1 MPFLTTKR
9 LYQAFA
15 LLIAGIF
22 FFLGLTKS
30 KKGQYLL
37 IFLIPFEGVGIK
49 GMGFSGFCVIGYFLG
64 YWYAKLKIN
73 KGIWRSVHYKKY
85 ILLIIISIIISLF
98 VLAIRQDYSDL
109 TLGYGVTSIVGP
121 LMRYMVNITAAI
133 MLYILISNET
143 KTHQDVLNYIWVFI
157 LSLSYVFITWIGSF
171 VYHLNLPSFLRTAY
185 SGGGVTYGG
194 LHRFAGYTGEY
205 GLQSEYFMFIIA
217 FSLLLILSSQK
228 KLERKLIPFIA
239 ILISIPM
246 AISTGTRA
254 FLVIIFLFAIIFVSL
269 LSFKKGV
276 RLGKRLLIISSIFIV
291 FAFLQNQIRGS
302 YLLERVTESVEIG
315 QSIRYTI
322 DIDRFL
328 NRPYITEFNNVIETA
343 GLLGV
348 GPLNI
353 VGVKGNNLCW
363 HSLYYDMLIKFG
375 ILGFL
380 IYILFYFRLLS
391 DLYKNIRLK
400 GALQSI
406 LPIILFSLFLP
417 LLIGEYARSYQNQT
431 SFMLM
436 YWFLFAIIACVNK
449 MKPDL
454 VLNNT
459 NYRKSKKI

>member
-1 MPFLTTKR
+1 LSYLISKVFKFLPI
-9 LYQAFA
+9 F
-15 LLIAGIF
+15 IAGIF
-22 FFLGLTKS
+22 FLFGLKKS
-30 KKGQYLL
+30 KRGLYLL
-37 IFLIPFEGVGIK
+37 IFLIPFEGIVLRGVGA
-49 GMGFSGFCVIGYFLG
+49 SGFCVVGYFLG
-64 YWYAKLKIN
+64 YYYAKLRLN
-73 KGIWRSVHYKKY
+73 ENIWENIHYRKY

-98 VLAIRQDYSDL
+98 MLAIRQDYSDL
-109 TLGYGVTSIVGP
+109 TLVYSVTSIGMP
-121 LMRYMVNITAAI
+121 LMRYMMNITAAI
-133 MLYILISNET
+133 MLYILISNEA
-143 KTHQDVLNYIWVFI
+143 KTHQDILNYIWVFV

-171 VYHLNLPSFLRTAY
+171 VYHLNLPFFLRTVYA
-185 SGGGVTYGG
+185 GGGSTYNF
-194 LHRFAGYTGEY
+194 LSRFAGYTGEY
-205 GLQSEYFMFIIA
+205 GLQSEYFMFIII

-239 ILISIPM
+239 IAISIPM

-254 FLVIIFLFAIIFVSL
+254 FLIIIFLFVIIFVSL
-269 LSFKKGV
+269 ISFKKRV
-276 RLGKRLLIISSIFIV
+276 RLGKKLLIIISIFIV
-291 FAFLQNQIRGS
+291 FAFIQNQIQGS
-302 YLLERVTESVEIG
+302 FLLERVSESAEIG
-315 QSIRYTI
+315 QSIRYTS

-343 GLLGV
+343 GLFGV

-353 VGVKGNNLCW
+353 IGVKGNEMCW
-363 HSLYYDMLIKFG
+363 HSLYFDMLIKFG

-380 IYILFYFRLLS
+380 IYIFFYFRLLS

-400 GALQSI
+400 GALQRI

-459 NYRKSKKI
+459 NYRKSKEI